1 MLNHVAWNR
10 SYRFLSW
17 MLLAG
22 LFLWGCSEDMEEQPS
37 FSHQEAPRV
46 HSPPESSPNKT
57 PFSLATSPL
66 EQTNNSLD
74 GARLFAI
81 NCAHC
86 HGQQG
91 MGDGPVAGYLPDL
104 PPNLHASAV
113 QQKPDEGLYTI
124 VTHGENVMPAFE
136 PFLSQEERWAL
147 VAFLRTFSD
156 HAPSASLLMQKRNT
170 PIEVA
175 SLEMW

>member
-1 MLNHVAWNR
+1 MMMLNNFGLNR
-10 SYRFLSW
+10 SFRILGW
-17 MLLAG
+17 ITLAG

-37 FSHQEAPRV
+37 FSYQEAPRV
-46 HSPPESSPNKT
+46 HSPPESSPNMT
-57 PFSLATSPL
+57 PFSLTTSPR
-66 EQTNNSLD
+66 EQTKESTD

-86 HGQQG
+86 HGEQG

-113 QQKPDEGLYTI
+113 QQKPDEMLYTI

-156 HAPSASLLMQKRNT
+156 HAPSASLLIQN
-170 PIEVA
+170 PN
-175 SLEMW
+175 SPG

>member
-1 MLNHVAWNR
+1 MLNHVDWNR
-10 SYRFLSW
+10 SYRFLIW

-46 HSPPESSPNKT
+46 HSPPESSPNMA

-66 EQTNNSLD
+66 EQTNNPLD

-170 PIEVA
+170 P
-175 SLEMW
+175 S